1 MTNRMKYK
9 DFCKTQFDENS
20 KELLPKGI
28 EAQKALEILAE
39 HFLGDYIITYPG
51 TQTQWNAE
59 VTAQILYQYPNKK
72 ISRRM
77 A

>member
-1 MTNRMKYK
+1 MTYK

-20 KELLPKGI
+20 NELLPKGI
-28 EAQKALEILAE
+28 EAQKALGILAE

-51 TQTQWNAE
+51 TQEQWNAE

-72 ISRRM
+72 ISRQK